1 MTAKIKIGQFA
12 ATILKVFHSAGS
24 TEGRT
29 VGLHAKKKLLTAKG
43 VLVYRGL
50 FGNTSCLVLLSDP
63 LL

>member
-29 VGLHAKKKLLTAKG
+29 VGLHAKKNITYGQRGASVSRSLWKYF
-43 VLVYRGL
+43 VLGTT
-50 FGNTSCLVLLSDP
+50 F
-63 LL
+63 